1 MHWLEFEVRVKRE
14 HVGDVE
20 ALLRRLGA
28 LSITLSDE
36 ADEPVLEP
44 GVGETPLWPRVVV
57 AGLFDGGAPAE
68 ALQSELGGVPG
79 VGSRARVRVSRV
91 EDRNWQ
97 EAYLEHAEPMR
108 FGNSLWIVPASL
120 DAPDPA
126 ATVIRLDAGLAFG
139 SGTHPT
145 TRLCLEWLDGQ
156 DLRGSAVIDFGCGSG
171 VLGIAAALKGAREVV
186 CVDNDPQALVATRD
200 NAARNGVAARV
211 IAVDAAGFDRC
222 EADVLV
228 ANILSGTLIGLADS
242 LCASLKRGGAI
253 ALSGVLEE
261 QADEVSEVYRR
272 HLQGMKQRGLEGWVL
287 ISGTKRETS

>member
-108 FGNSLWIVPASL
+108 FGNSLWIRPASL

-145 TRLCLEWLDGQ
+145 TRLCLEWLDSHPP
-156 DLRGSAVIDFGCGSG
+156 RGKNVIDYGCGSG
-171 VLGIAAALKGAREVV
+171 ILAIAAALLGADSVIG
-186 CVDNDPQALVATRD
+186 VDTDPQAITASEE
-200 NAARNGVAARV
+200 NARRNQVSEQITAYLPNQ
-211 IAVDAAGFDRC
+211 
-222 EADVLV
+222 EPKSPADLLL
-228 ANILSGTLIGLADS
+228 ANILAGPLGELAP
-242 LCASLKRGGAI
+242 LFAERVKPAGELV
-253 ALSGVLEE
+253 LSGILPE
-261 QADEVSEVYRR
+261 QAEGLREIYSEWFEMAPAVELDGWTR
-272 HLQGMKQRGLEGWVL
+272 LEGV
-287 ISGTKRETS
+287 RR